1 MKTGLAIIIALAL
14 GALAANYLLPHNG
27 YVLIHFLGYS
37 VEMSVP
43 VLVFFLL
50 LIYLAVRICVRIVG
64 APRRLGELAAQRRQ
78 RKAGERITRGYI
90 ELGEGNFARGEK
102 LLTKG
107 VRDSETPL
115 LNYLAAARAAQAQ
128 GDRQRRDNW
137 LRMAY
142 EQDPRAA
149 AAVLLTQ
156 AELQL
161 ANDEYETCRATLN
174 KVLEMTPKNA
184 EALRLKAELCVSRS
198 DWEELQE
205 LLPKL
210 RKQGHVASEIM
221 DDWFVRTWCALLG
234 NATDDPGRISLLW
247 KQLPRNLREH
257 PRLIHARIEAMI
269 ARGQVADAEIITR
282 KALDKNW
289 SGELALLYGQLEADS
304 SAQLRCAE
312 RWLRLRPEDPVL
324 LLTAARLCVRNEL
337 WGKARSYFETSN
349 AIKPSPDT
357 WHDLG
362 QLMLRLGEEES
373 ASKAFQQGLTL
384 NYTGPAVPRLTNA
397 TLADD

>member
-14 GALAANYLLPHNG
+14 GALAANFLLQDNG
-27 YVLIHFLGYS
+27 YVLIHIRGYS

-50 LIYLAVRICVRIVG
+50 LIYLAVRICVHIVR

-257 PRLIHARIEAMI
+257 PRLIHARIDAMI

-304 SAQLRCAE
+304 AAQLRCAE

-384 NYTGPAVPRLTNA
+384 NYTGPAVPRLTDA

>member
-14 GALAANYLLPHNG
+14 GALAANYLLQDNG
-27 YVLIHFLGYS
+27 YVLIHFRGYS

-43 VLVFFLL
+43 VLVFILV
-50 LIYLAVRICVRIVG
+50 LIYLAVRICIHIVR

-128 GDRQRRDNW
+128 GDKQRRDNW

-142 EQDPRAA
+142 EQDPRAT

-174 KVLEMTPKNA
+174 KVLEMTPNNA

-234 NATDDPGRISLLW
+234 DATNDPGRISALW

-257 PRLIHARIEAMI
+257 PQLIHARIGAMI
-269 ARGQVADAEIITR
+269 AHGQVGEAEVITR

-289 SGELALLYGQLEADS
+289 SAELALIYGQLEADPA
-304 SAQLRCAE
+304 AQLRCAE
-312 RWLRLRPEDPVL
+312 SWLRLRPEDPVL

-349 AIKPSPDT
+349 AIKPSPDA

-384 NYTGPAVPRLTNA
+384 NYSGPAVLRLEDA
-397 TLADD
+397 SLGDE